1 MGTTKRERQKAG
13 RQSRLAAAEA
23 AARKARTRRRAITF
37 VVILALVLGTTFLIS
52 ALTNDDNSSDVS
64 TKNTTST
71 TVAPAVLFGDG
82 KCPPADGSAK
92 HTLEFKS
99 APQKCIDPSKTY
111 KAKVETNKGTFTI
124 TLDAKQAPA
133 TVNNFV
139 VLARY
144 HYFDGVPFHRIIPGF
159 VVQGGDP
166 TGEGGGG
173 PGYVIKD
180 ELPDRVKDYTE
191 GSVAMANGG
200 PDTNGSQFFVW
211 LGPNPLPGPSYS
223 LFGKVTEGLDVVK
236 KLEATGT
243 PEGTPKEPSEMVK
256 VTITES

>member
-52 ALTNDDNSSDVS
+52 ALTKDDSSDVS
-64 TKNTTST
+64 TRNTTT
-71 TVAPAVLFGDG
+71 TAAKPAVLYGNG
-82 KCPPADGSAK
+82 ECPPADGSAK
-92 HTLEFKS
+92 HTLEFKD
-99 APQKCIDPSKTY
+99 APKKCIDPSKTY
-111 KAKVETNKGTFTI
+111 KATVKTNKGTFTI
-124 TLDAKQAPA
+124 TLDPKKAPA

-139 VLARY
+139 TLARY
-144 HYFDGVPFHRIIPGF
+144 HFFDGVPFHRIIPGF

-166 TGEGGGG
+166 TGQGQGG
-173 PGYVIKD
+173 PGYQIKD
-180 ELPDRVKDYTE
+180 ELPDSVKDYVE
-191 GSVAMANGG
+191 GSVAMANNG
-200 PDTNGSQFFVW
+200 PDSNGSQFFVW